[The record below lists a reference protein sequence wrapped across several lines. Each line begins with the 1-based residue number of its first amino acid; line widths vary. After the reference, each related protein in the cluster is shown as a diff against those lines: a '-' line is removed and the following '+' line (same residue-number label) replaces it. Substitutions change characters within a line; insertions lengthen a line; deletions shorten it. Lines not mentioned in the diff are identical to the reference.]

1 MTLQPSYK
9 KWWIALEIIKVFPQ
23 NVRRFCKENVNHF
36 YEQKIRKIL
45 LLFYWFLL
53 FILASNLS
61 IIFLWIPLLFYSQ
74 LFFFI
79 LMQIYLL
86 FYCKFHFNVMGQF
99 FYYFTKNSTFIT
111 NSPNIFNEVTKFCQR
126 RHHFEE
132 REGVFALRISN
143 LVKLF

>member
-9 KWWIALEIIKVFPQ
+9 KWWIALEIILKCSPKMFADFARKMLIIFM
-23 NVRRFCKENVNHF
+23 NKKSEKFFYCFTGFC
-36 YEQKIRKIL
+36 YSS
-45 LLFYWFLL
+45 
-53 FILASNLS
+53 SNLS

-74 LFFFI
+74 LFCFI

-99 FYYFTKNSTFIT
+99 FYNFTKNSTFIT